1 MEAKQ
6 RSQQTDYEV
15 VIVGGSYAGLSA
27 AMALGRSLRR
37 VLVIDSGLPCNRQ
50 TPHSHNFITQDG
62 VAPAAIA
69 AAAREQVLAYP
80 TVAWKQGLV
89 TEARREGDGFVIGTE
104 TGDRFTALKLLFATG
119 ISDQLPELP
128 GFAECWGIS
137 VLHCPYCH
145 GYEVHGK
152 KLGILAKGDMAFEY
166 VRLIHQWSKNIVL
179 LSNGPSGL
187 SAAQR
192 DKLQE
197 YQIRVIESAVTGL
210 EQEGGYIR
218 AVALA
223 DGTAEPVDALFH
235 RPAFKQH
242 SSLPIELG
250 CVLTDHGYLQADD
263 MGKTNVPGVFVV
275 GDAVSMMRSV
285 AAAVA
290 GGNKAGAWIN
300 KELVETFF

>member
-1 MEAKQ
+1 MEATLQ
-6 RSQQTDYEV
+6 TQQPDYEV
-15 VIVGGSYAGLSA
+15 VIIGGSYAGLSA

-62 VAPAAIA
+62 VVPAVIA
-69 AAAREQVLAYP
+69 GKAKEQVLAYP
-80 TVAWKQGLV
+80 TVAWKQGLA
-89 TEARREGDGFVIGTE
+89 TEARRDGDRFVIGTAAGE
-104 TGDRFTALKLLFATG
+104 QFSALKLLFATG
-119 ISDQLPELP
+119 LNDQLPDLP
-128 GFAECWGIS
+128 GFADCWGIS

-152 KLGILAKGDMAFEY
+152 KLGIMANGDMAFEY

-179 LSNGPSGL
+179 FTNGPSTMTD
-187 SAAQR
+187 AYR
-192 DKLQE
+192 DKLQQ
-197 YQIRVIESAVTGL
+197 YRIPVIESPVAEL
-210 EQEGGYIR
+210 QQEGGSIK
-218 AVALA
+218 AVELG
-223 DGTAEPVDALFH
+223 DGQAERVDALFH

-242 SSLPIELG
+242 CPLPVELG

-300 KELVETFF
+300 KELAEAFF